1 MASLPIMSVQNVII
15 KAEEKGEAI
24 KNNRM
29 RDRWGAGEL
38 REQYASTND
47 GKIFTLRHW
56 GTEILKLNLRTL
68 KILDYYGEGNSDRDA
83 VQTAL
88 NYFGIKGD
96 VHYYP
101 SRDEFIIK

>member
-15 KAEEKGEAI
+15 KAEEKGVAI

-47 GKIFTLRHW
+47 GKTFTLRHW

-101 SRDEFIIK
+101 SHDEFIIK